1 MVGTWPIWSPQQKTV
16 ISENS
21 QVADQPVP
29 NVVHFALDQAVLS
42 QDTINVLN
50 QIVNFLTAH
59 PAYTLTLYGF
69 TNQQANEQY
78 NLKLSLRRAQAV
90 SQYLTQQG
98 VALNRI
104 ATEAKGKTQLI
115 KNENPYHTNG

>member
-1 MVGTWPIWSPQQKTV
+1 M
-16 ISENS
+16 
-21 QVADQPVP
+21 
-29 NVVHFALDQAVLS
+29 
-42 QDTINVLN
+42 LN
-50 QIVNFLTAH
+50 QIVNFLTSH

>member
-1 MVGTWPIWSPQQKTV
+1 MFL
-16 ISENS
+16 NS
-21 QVADQPVP
+21 FRKLVSHVP
-29 NVVHFALDQAVLS
+29 TTPS
-42 QDTINVLN
+42 
-50 QIVNFLTAH
+50 H

-98 VALNRI
+98 VSWM
-104 ATEAKGKTQLI
+104 
-115 KNENPYHTNG
+115 

>member
-1 MVGTWPIWSPQQKTV
+1 M
-16 ISENS
+16 
-21 QVADQPVP
+21 
-29 NVVHFALDQAVLS
+29 
-42 QDTINVLN
+42 
-50 QIVNFLTAH
+50 
-59 PAYTLTLYGF
+59 
-69 TNQQANEQY
+69 
-78 NLKLSLRRAQAV
+78 RRAQAV

>member
-1 MVGTWPIWSPQQKTV
+1 M
-16 ISENS
+16 
-21 QVADQPVP
+21 
-29 NVVHFALDQAVLS
+29 
-42 QDTINVLN
+42 LN
-50 QIVNFLTAH
+50 QIVSFLTAH
-59 PAYTLTLYGF
+59 PTYTLTLYGF
-69 TNQQANEQY
+69 TDQQANEQY

-115 KNENPYHTNG
+115 ENENLKMGRALSRRVELVYVDPEGREIQTIRQNQDIQLER